1 MAMRR
6 ASAYSKMHAVP
17 YTRASKKK
25 QRAYV
30 KTVPPSK
37 IVKFYMGSRKDY
49 EAGKLPYVLT
59 LITDHY
65 VQIRQNAME
74 ACRQF
79 IHKKLGEELKEQYFF
94 RIIPY
99 THHIQRENKMLT
111 GAGADRM
118 SSGMQLSFG
127 KTIAKAAIIKKNGR
141 ILLLA
146 LPNPKAVSFA
156 RHVLK
161 QVKSKLPCKTRIL
174 FEDLNRKKKISKS
187 E

>member
-6 ASAYSKMHAVP
+6 AAAYSKKHVVP
-17 YTRASKKK
+17 YTRSSKKK

-30 KTVPPSK
+30 KAVPPSK
-37 IVKFYMGSRKDY
+37 VVKYYMGNVKGND
-49 EAGKLPYVLT
+49 AGKFPYILT
-59 LITDHY
+59 LITSHD
-65 VQIRQNAME
+65 VQIRQNAIE

-79 IHKKLGEELKEQYFF
+79 IHKKLGEELKEQYYF
-94 RIIPY
+94 RIIPV

-118 SSGMQLSFG
+118 QKGMQLSFG
-127 KTIAKAAIIKKNGR
+127 KPIAKAAIIKNRGR
-141 ILLLA
+141 ILSVSVA
-146 LPNPKAVSFA
+146 TPKAASFA

-161 QVKSKLPCKTRIL
+161 QIRSKLPCKTKIL
-174 FEDLNRKKKISKS
+174 SEDLSRKQKVVA

>member
-6 ASAYSKMHAVP
+6 ASAYSKMHVVP
-17 YTRASKKK
+17 YTRGSKQKK
-25 QRAYV
+25 RAYV
-30 KTVPPSK
+30 KAIPPSK
-37 IVKFYMGSRKDY
+37 IVKFYMGSMKDY
-49 EAGKLPYVLT
+49 DAGKLPYVLT
-59 LITDHY
+59 VITDEFC
-65 VQIRQNAME
+65 QIRQNAIE

-79 IHKKLGEELKEQYFF
+79 IHKKLGDELKEQYFF
-94 RIIPY
+94 HIIPF

-118 SSGMQLSFG
+118 QKGMQLSFG
-127 KTIAKAAIIKKNGR
+127 KTIAKAAILKKNAP
-141 ILLLA
+141 IFLIA

-156 RHVLK
+156 RHAIK

-174 FEDLNRKKKISKS
+174 FEDLNRKPKIS